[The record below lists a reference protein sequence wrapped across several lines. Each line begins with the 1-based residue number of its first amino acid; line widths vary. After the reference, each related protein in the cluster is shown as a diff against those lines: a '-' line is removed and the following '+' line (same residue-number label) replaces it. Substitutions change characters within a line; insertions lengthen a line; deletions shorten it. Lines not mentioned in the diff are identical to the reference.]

1 VRRRA
6 LLFVLLA
13 ALAALAAGAAYALPR
28 WLDWDRHR
36 APLALIASE
45 RLGRPVA
52 LTGPVKLVLLP
63 QPRIEAERVVIGEAE
78 DDIRMAAGGL
88 RLRLDLGALLRGRIE
103 VRELALLGA
112 EIRLPWPPSALPGL
126 VPPRWLTELD
136 ARIEDSRILVGGA
149 VVEGVTARLTAG
161 SAADALTAEG
171 RLAWRGRPMRFQAVL
186 GRAADDG
193 VGALD
198 FTGQAEGAT
207 VRARGALLPQGSV
220 EGRGFEGRLEA
231 EGPSLA
237 ALMPAPPGAFRANA
251 DLSAGAERLVARN
264 LALDFGGQ
272 MVRGSAILA
281 LAPEA
286 EFRLTLAAPRLDVE
300 PWLAALRAVGAPA
313 IPMALEFAAEQAT
326 LGTLP
331 LRRVRAGA
339 RVSGEALSITGVGAE
354 LPGGTEVQL
363 SGGGTAQ
370 RLEVLA
376 RLRAQDPGAL
386 ADALG
391 WPAPLRPASG
401 TAEAQFRLTVEG
413 PQFAFS
419 ALEGRWGET
428 RATGGLTW
436 RAGPRPALSAG
447 LEFDGLAS
455 PAAPLDWL
463 AALREAGQAGGGGLD
478 MQLRLGF
485 GRLALGEALY
495 ERLLLDL
502 GVEEGRVIIRRA
514 AGRHLGLD
522 LVAAG
527 TLTAQRL
534 TELSVEGE
542 GVAGPLLARLGLP
555 GPALAALPLRLRV
568 AGGGAFE
575 ALALRLEADLSE
587 ARIEAQ
593 GSFDAPQRRLAG
605 SLTLRH
611 PGAVRVIAALT
622 GGPAPEWLGPGS
634 LSLVAA
640 LSHRPGRWT
649 LDSGELV
656 AGSLRGGGQ
665 LALAL
670 EGARPALS
678 GRLAFERLP
687 LPGLGALPLALP
699 LDLDLAVTAD
709 RLELEP
715 LPALTRVAGALRA
728 EASALRLSEG
738 RAALG
743 GGEVQ
748 FALAVEQ
755 GAVPRL
761 SLEGRAAEL
770 VLPGPL
776 FGQAPDFS
784 AGRLSGQFRLRAEGA
799 APGAWLGSLGGEVGF
814 QLRDAVLAGFDAPA
828 AVAALGLAE
837 PGAALAAALAEGATP
852 IERAEG
858 RLALTDG
865 AAAFAETRLLT
876 EAGLGLGLSGRVDLA
891 AGRMALRFD
900 LPVPEGAPA
909 VALGFEGLAASPRR
923 VTDAEAFLAWRAA
936 NPP

>member
-1 VRRRA
+1 MRRRA
-6 LLFVLLA
+6 LLLGLLA

-36 APLALIASE
+36 ATLALIASE
-45 RLGRPVA
+45 RLGRPVL
-52 LTGPVKLVLLP
+52 LTGPVTLVLLP
-63 QPRIEAERVVIGEAE
+63 QPRIEAERVVIGQAE
-78 DDIRMAAGGL
+78 DDIRMAARGL
-88 RLRLDLGALLRGRIE
+88 RLRLDLGALLLGRIE

-112 EIRLPWPPSALPGL
+112 EIRLPWPPTALPGL

-171 RLAWRGRPMRFQAVL
+171 SLAWRGRPMRFQAVL

-207 VRARGALLPQGSV
+207 VRARGALLPQG
-220 EGRGFEGRLEA
+220 GFEGRLEA

-251 DLSAGAERLVARN
+251 DLAAGAERLVARN

-272 MVRGSAILA
+272 VVRGSATLA
-281 LAPEA
+281 LAPDP

-300 PWLAALRAVGAPA
+300 PWLSALRGAGAPA

-331 LRRVRAGA
+331 LRRLRAGA
-339 RVSGEALSITGVGAE
+339 RVSGEALSISSAGAE

-376 RLRAQDPGAL
+376 RLRAQDPAAL

-391 WPAPLRPASG
+391 WPALLRPPAG
-401 TAEAQFRLTVEG
+401 PAEAQFRLTVEG
-413 PQFAFS
+413 AQFAFS
-419 ALEGRWGET
+419 AIEGRWGET

-436 RAGPRPALSAG
+436 RAGVRPALAAG
-447 LEFDGLAS
+447 LEFDGLSS
-455 PAAPLDWL
+455 PAAPLEWL
-463 AALREAGQAGGGGLD
+463 GALREAGGGLD

-485 GRLALGEALY
+485 GRLALAEALY
-495 ERLLLDL
+495 ERLSLDL
-502 GVEEGRVIIRRA
+502 GVEEGRLILRRA
-514 AGRHLGLD
+514 AARHLGLD

-527 TLTAQRL
+527 TLSAQRL
-534 TELSVEGE
+534 TELSIEGE
-542 GVAGPLLARLGLP
+542 GAAGPLLAHFGLA
-555 GPALAALPLRLRV
+555 GPSLAALPLRLRV
-568 AGGGAFE
+568 TGGGAFD
-575 ALALRLEADLSE
+575 ALALRLEADLAE

-593 GSFDAPQRRLAG
+593 GTLDAPQRRLAG
-605 SLTLRH
+605 HLTLRH
-611 PGAVRVIAALT
+611 PGAVRFIAGLT

-634 LSLVAA
+634 LSLVTA
-640 LSHRPGRWT
+640 LSHRPGRWA
-649 LDSGELV
+649 LESGELV
-656 AGSLRGGGQ
+656 AGALRGGGQ
-665 LALAL
+665 LALSL
-670 EGARPALS
+670 EGPRPALT

-687 LPGLGALPLALP
+687 LPALGALPLALP

-709 RLELEP
+709 RLELDP
-715 LPALTRVAGALRA
+715 LPTLTRLSGALRA
-728 EASALRLSEG
+728 DASALRIADG

-743 GGEVQ
+743 GGELQ
-748 FALAVEQ
+748 FVLGVEQ
-755 GAVPRL
+755 GATPRL
-761 SLEGRAAEL
+761 ALEGRAAEV

-776 FGQAPDFS
+776 FGHVPDVS
-784 AGRLSGQFRLRAEGA
+784 AGRLSGQFRLRAEGS
-799 APGAWLGSLGGEVGF
+799 APTAWLGSLAGEASF
-814 QLRDAVLAGFDAPA
+814 QLRDGVLVGFDAPA

-837 PGAALAAALAEGATP
+837 PEAARAALAAALAEGATP

-858 RLALTDG
+858 RLALAAG
-865 AAAFAETRLLT
+865 GAAFAETRLLA
-876 EAGLGLGLSGRVDLA
+876 ESGLALTVSGRMRLA
-891 AGRMALRFD
+891 EGQMALRFD
-900 LPVPEGAPA
+900 LPVPDGAPA
-909 VALGFEGLAASPRR
+909 AALHFDGPAAAARR
-923 VTDAEAFLAWRAA
+923 VPDVTDFLNWRAQ